1 MRTAGGGT
9 LRNSGLQHDV
19 ITSISNLKLFD
30 YERVSEISDGIG
42 RSGGN
47 DFITSLYGCPDPQV
61 HHLYFPERLDQV
73 FIIFFEVR
81 FFFKFITFLFKFDI
95 LKVFRLDILKIV
107 GNGLKAFHHDPEQ
120 VHFYPEPSDGYPDKA
135 DYRNF
140 FTFFL
145 FGHCNPPF
153 RKHKPFDIR
162 CLQPVLQPP
171 FRFNAGGQ
179 GLIFRLPGQ
188 RRFQLLRHQNYR
200 KFLCFIIKTYHLR
213 YRYQGSPA
221 CQPWQFIS
229 HKATAGDC
237 GRKLYTQQCHQER
250 SFHSDKRDAYPAF
263 VRPSFTA
270 GGTERRSIR

>member
-30 YERVSEISDGIG
+30 YERVSEIFDGIG

-47 DFITSLYGCPDPQV
+47 DFITSLYGCTDPQV

-81 FFFKFITFLFKFDI
+81 FFFKFITFLFKFDN

-107 GNGLKAFHHDPEQ
+107 SNGLKADIGFYLKAFHHDPEQ

-153 RKHKPFDIR
+153 NGK
-162 CLQPVLQPP
+162 
-171 FRFNAGGQ
+171 
-179 GLIFRLPGQ
+179 
-188 RRFQLLRHQNYR
+188 
-200 KFLCFIIKTYHLR
+200 
-213 YRYQGSPA
+213 
-221 CQPWQFIS
+221 
-229 HKATAGDC
+229 
-237 GRKLYTQQCHQER
+237 
-250 SFHSDKRDAYPAF
+250 
-263 VRPSFTA
+263 
-270 GGTERRSIR
+270 